1 MINCGSR
8 ACAGIAAVSKFARLP
23 HTPIRDEVMAR
34 VPMLRAMA
42 RLGTGCPRVGE
53 ALVAR
58 TVRAALADTRAL
70 PPVDRLAAHLLAI
83 QRRLA
88 TIVPHRDCASL
99 SGQIAGTSVVWAKL
113 DQAMRGLLALEREVL
128 FLGDG
133 AGLRAQILAD
143 SLGCSDEDIQ
153 DLRRTARFEV
163 INLLA
168 GDRSA
173 AAEGDVEDDAV
184 CASLLSIA
192 LYHSLLADA
201 ANQDQRDALGQMIAD
216 ERQRAAKYR
225 ERVVSP
231 ETDMAISPPNRWLR
245 LMYVAYSHPSGG

>member
-1 MINCGSR
+1 MIQDGSR
-8 ACAGIAAVSKFARLP
+8 ACEEIAAVGTFAPLP
-23 HTPIRDEVMAR
+23 QPTMRGEIMAR

-133 AGLRAQILAD
+133 VGVRAQILAD

-153 DLRRTARFEV
+153 DLRRTARIEV

-168 GDRSA
+168 ADRA
-173 AAEGDVEDDAV
+173 AVAEDDVEDDAV

-192 LYHSLLADA
+192 LYRSLLADA

-216 ERQRAAKYR
+216 ERQRAATYR
-225 ERVVSP
+225 ERTVSRATP
-231 ETDMAISPPNRWLR
+231 VPISPPNRWLR
-245 LMYVAYSHPSGG
+245 LMYVAYSHPVGG